1 MSSQAL
7 AKLPTAAQDLVKST
21 FVGNGQLAGSGSEAD
36 TKAVD
41 EWIDKVSGGS
51 LVGQGGSLKQ
61 LDEALTP
68 QTYLVGSQLT
78 AADVALYSTLHPVLE
93 SLSKENASSLYTTP
107 AVLRYFD
114 HIQNL
119 PSIRNVPT
127 APSLISLDALIE
139 SAPKLERKAPEP
151 TKKKAKKDTVADAK
165 SETAVDSKAVV
176 SGSAPVKAQA
186 SGSSGQ
192 PKEKKEKKGKKEG
205 AAAAAAG
212 EASGKKA
219 AGGAAA
225 AAADAGEPSP
235 AMIDLRVGHIVD
247 VKKHPDADGLYVEQI
262 DLGEETGPRTIVSG
276 LVNYIPIEEMQD
288 KWLIV
293 VANLKPASMRGVK
306 SYGMVLCASH
316 KDGKDK
322 GIEIVDPPKGCQ
334 PGDRIYFEGEKY
346 ENVEPVSQL
355 NPKKKIFET
364 IQPNFTTLETREAA
378 WVDPETKTV
387 HRLLTKLGPCSAPSF
402 VGASLS

>member
-1 MSSQAL
+1 MSSEAL
-7 AKLPTAAQDLVKST
+7 SKLPTAAQELVKST
-21 FVGNGQLAGSGSEAD
+21 FGSGQATGSGSEVDA
-36 TKAVD
+36 KAVD
-41 EWIDKVSGGS
+41 EWINKISGGS
-51 LVGQGGSLKQ
+51 LVVPGGSLKQ

-68 QTYLVGSQLT
+68 QTYLVGSQPT
-78 AADVALYSTLHPVLE
+78 AADVALYSTLHPVVE

-119 PSIRNVPT
+119 PSIRNAPA
-127 APSLISLDALIE
+127 APSLVPLDTVIE

-151 TKKKAKKDTVADAK
+151 TKKKAKKDTIADAK
-165 SETAVDSKAVV
+165 TETAVSSDKAAA
-176 SGSAPVKAQA
+176 SGSAPVKAE
-186 SGSSGQ
+186 GSSGQ

-205 AAAAAAG
+205 AAAAAG
-212 EASGKKA
+212 EPSGKKA

-225 AAADAGEPSP
+225 PAADAGEPSP

-276 LVNYIPIEEMQD
+276 LVNYIPIEQMQD
-288 KWLIV
+288 KWLVV
-293 VANLKPASMRGVK
+293 VANLKPANMRGVK

-316 KDGKDK
+316 KDGKDN
-322 GIEIVDPPKGCQ
+322 GIEIVDPPKGSK

-364 IQPNFTTLETREAA
+364 IQPNFTTLETKEAA

-387 HRLLTKLGPCSAPSF
+387 HRLLTKLGPCTAPSI

>member
-1 MSSQAL
+1 MSSETL
-7 AKLPTAAQDLVKST
+7 AKLPAPAQDLVKAT
-21 FVGNGQLAGSGSEAD
+21 FGHGQAAGQGEE
-36 TKAVD
+36 KAVD
-41 EWIDKVSGGS
+41 EWIDKIVGGGLAVQS
-51 LVGQGGSLKQ
+51 GSLKQ
-61 LDEALTP
+61 LDEVLTP
-68 QTYLVGSQLT
+68 HTYVVGSQPT
-78 AADVALYSTLHPVLE
+78 AADVALYAALHPVVE
-93 SLSKENASSLYTTP
+93 SLTKENAQSLYSTP
-107 AVLRYFD
+107 SVLRYFN

-119 PSIRNVPT
+119 SAIRNAPT
-127 APSLISLDALIE
+127 APAVVPLDALVDA
-139 SAPKLERKAPEP
+139 APKLERKAPEP

-165 SETAVDSKAVV
+165 TTESAAAAAAETAA
-176 SGSAPVKAQA
+176 SGSGPVKAKEEQ
-186 SGSSGQ
+186 Q
-192 PKEKKEKKGKKEG
+192 PKEKKEKKGKKE
-205 AAAAAAG
+205 AAGAAG

-219 AGGAAA
+219 AGGAAPA

-235 AMIDLRVGHIVD
+235 AMIELRVGHIVD

-276 LVNYIPIEEMQD
+276 LVNYIPIEQMQD

-306 SYGMVLCASH
+306 SYGMVLCATH

-322 GIEIVDPPKGCQ
+322 GIEIVDPPKGSK

-346 ENVEPVSQL
+346 ESVEPVSQL

-364 IQPNFTTLETREAA
+364 IQPNFTTLDTREAA

-387 HRLLTKLGPCSAPSF
+387 HRLMTKLGSCSAPSF